1 MKRSAATEKK
11 EFRLIDFNVY
21 DEKRED
27 ADASASSSSS
37 DEETVT
43 KFKGDTSK
51 FVIQMF
57 GINETGE
64 TCCLY
69 LADYYP
75 FFYVRVGLNWQQNNL
90 NMLMFEIK
98 NKIGKYYEKSIIE
111 AEIVEHEKLYGFT
124 NGKKCKF
131 VKFTF
136 KNSAVMNKVKNL
148 WYVTDTEGNKRRRNL
163 VSQST
168 HLELYESNIPAILR
182 YFHIYKISPSGWI
195 SILLSKVQE
204 NKLKTTTCKYEYLCK
219 PSHIIPLPTKE
230 TIVPYKICSFDI
242 EASSSHGDFPL
253 PKKTYKR
260 LATNIAD
267 YFAKQY
273 AATNAKPDK
282 EFTKKI
288 FEKCIYAAFGYSN
301 CSAIDAIYAK
311 IHPSKEMLSK
321 MINRLVTVSVNDS
334 SLREKS
340 ADVAELLTID
350 EMFNKINSDIADE
363 NAGDENVDCGDCGD
377 CGDIDE
383 IKPAKYSKTLN
394 NKFSAKSP
402 TGKSA
407 EKYTIIDMILDAVT
421 ARDEKIV
428 ILNELLTTVLPRVE
442 GDKVTFIGSTFIKYG
457 EKEPYRNHC
466 LVLNTCD
473 DVEGVEIVPVKTEEE
488 LLVGWADLIQEE
500 NPDIIIGYNIFGFDY
515 EFMFRRAEEL
525 NCVREFLRLSKNVG
539 EICLNERTTPP
550 TIETKQIVLATG
562 EYNLKFPKITGRLQI
577 DLYCYFRR
585 EFSNLQS
592 FKLDDVA
599 GQNISDDIKSAEFNS
614 AENTTTLHTRNTTG
628 LHKHDYIHIEIQSFT
643 TDYYDN
649 GRKYFIT
656 DIAANYIVVEG
667 DLSIIAA
674 ATTTDKQYR
683 WCIAKDDV
691 TPQDI
696 FKLSAGSSAD
706 RAKVAKY
713 CIQDCNLVQHL
724 MKKIDLLTGFIE
736 MSSICSV
743 PISFL
748 IFRGQG
754 IKLTSFVA
762 KKCRES
768 GILMPDLEKS
778 ADNDKFEGAIVLPPK
793 SAMYIDVPVACVDY
807 SSLYPSIM
815 KSNNL
820 SQNSKVWTKEFNLD
834 GQLIK
839 ETGEK
844 DSAGNYIYDNL
855 PDFEYIDIEFD
866 TFTYR
871 REKPTAKAKKVKN
884 GTKICRWAQFPDGK
898 YAIMPNIITE
908 LLEARKS
915 TKKKMKTE
923 TDPFIQNILDKRQLG
938 YKVTANS
945 LYGQCGAATSTFY
958 DKDIAASTTA
968 TGRTMIIYAKTIIE
982 EVYGKNGTGS
992 EYVTEKHGLVN
1003 TNAEYIYGDSVA
1015 NYTPVYLRIGG
1026 AVFDVCT
1033 IEEAAVKYGGDC
1045 WVASSHGCDGDSD
1058 QKEYCELSGVESWSE
1073 TGWTNVSRI
1082 IRHRLAAHKKMVRV
1096 LTHTGLVDCTDDHSL
1111 LTPAGEPISP
1121 KDICVGN
1128 TLLHHT
1134 LDVNKEFAEIIDI
1147 SSKEQRIYLSLS
1159 CRYEYIKE
1167 MQIHNDILKSN
1178 IKTRE
1183 YYLNLLCHN
1192 YNAERRENGDIK
1204 LVLFNQK
1211 GRQLFVSSLILLA
1224 NSLNY
1229 TTTLDTDK
1237 HLFIITLTQH
1247 ATTTTAD
1254 AIKKMHELPNY
1265 AGKYVYDLTTENH
1278 HFAAGVGNMIVHN
1291 TDSVFFTFNLQ
1302 DPTTGELIKDK
1313 KALEITIEIA
1323 QDAAKLC
1330 SKWLKTPMELSYEK
1344 TLMPFILLSKK
1355 RYVGMLYEFS
1365 AELSKAK
1372 LKFMGLSIKR
1382 KDSCDYLKDIYG
1394 QILNILMKE
1403 KNLEKA
1409 VEFLKDS
1416 LEQLIVGN
1424 VPMEKLIITK
1434 ALKSDYKNPQQIAH
1448 RVLADRIAKRDEG
1461 NAPKSGDRMR
1471 FIHFV
1476 PENTQSNLQGDK
1488 IETPEF
1494 IIENKLKIDYTFYI
1508 TNQLMKPLQQL
1519 FALSIID
1526 IWKLNNRKSHISKY
1540 NLEIEQMKKKYTNFE
1555 EFMKK
1560 KEKFSCDKVNELIFE
1575 PILKKI
1581 YNKNNNIQTM
1591 DRFLIKK

>member
-1 MKRSAATEKK
+1 M
-11 EFRLIDFNVY
+11 
-21 DEKRED
+21 
-27 ADASASSSSS
+27 
-37 DEETVT
+37 
-43 KFKGDTSK
+43 
-51 FVIQMF
+51 
-57 GINETGE
+57 
-64 TCCLY
+64 
-69 LADYYP
+69 
-75 FFYVRVGLNWQQNNL
+75 
-90 NMLMFEIK
+90 
-98 NKIGKYYEKSIIE
+98 
-111 AEIVEHEKLYGFT
+111 
-124 NGKKCKF
+124 
-131 VKFTF
+131 
-136 KNSAVMNKVKNL
+136 
-148 WYVTDTEGNKRRRNL
+148 
-163 VSQST
+163 
-168 HLELYESNIPAILR
+168 
-182 YFHIYKISPSGWI
+182 
-195 SILLSKVQE
+195 
-204 NKLKTTTCKYEYLCK
+204 
-219 PSHIIPLPTKE
+219 
-230 TIVPYKICSFDI
+230 
-242 EASSSHGDFPL
+242 
-253 PKKTYKR
+253 
-260 LATNIAD
+260 
-267 YFAKQY
+267 
-273 AATNAKPDK
+273 
-282 EFTKKI
+282 
-288 FEKCIYAAFGYSN
+288 
-301 CSAIDAIYAK
+301 
-311 IHPSKEMLSK
+311 
-321 MINRLVTVSVNDS
+321 
-334 SLREKS
+334 
-340 ADVAELLTID
+340 
-350 EMFNKINSDIADE
+350 
-363 NAGDENVDCGDCGD
+363 
-377 CGDIDE
+377 
-383 IKPAKYSKTLN
+383 
-394 NKFSAKSP
+394 
-402 TGKSA
+402 
-407 EKYTIIDMILDAVT
+407 
-421 ARDEKIV
+421 
-428 ILNELLTTVLPRVE
+428 
-442 GDKVTFIGSTFIKYG
+442 
-457 EKEPYRNHC
+457 
-466 LVLNTCD
+466 
-473 DVEGVEIVPVKTEEE
+473 
-488 LLVGWADLIQEE
+488 
-500 NPDIIIGYNIFGFDY
+500 
-515 EFMFRRAEEL
+515 
-525 NCVREFLRLSKNVG
+525 
-539 EICLNERTTPP
+539 
-550 TIETKQIVLATG
+550 
-562 EYNLKFPKITGRLQI
+562 
-577 DLYCYFRR
+577 
-585 EFSNLQS
+585 
-592 FKLDDVA
+592 
-599 GQNISDDIKSAEFNS
+599 
-614 AENTTTLHTRNTTG
+614 
-628 LHKHDYIHIEIQSFT
+628 
-643 TDYYDN
+643 
-649 GRKYFIT
+649 
-656 DIAANYIVVEG
+656 
-667 DLSIIAA
+667 

-696 FKLSAGSSAD
+696 FKLSAGSSTD

-1015 NYTPVYLRIGG
+1015 NYTPVYLRIAGAG
-1026 AVFDVCT
+1026 AGASAVFDVCT
-1033 IEEAAVKYGGDC
+1033 IEEAAVKYGGNC
-1045 WVASSHGCDGDSD
+1045 WVASSHGCDSDDD

-1073 TGWTNVSRI
+1073 SGWTTVSRI
-1082 IRHRLAAHKKMVRV
+1082 IRHRLAPHKKMVRI

-1121 KDICVGN
+1121 KDIRVGD

-1134 LDVNKEFAEIIDI
+1134 LNVNEEFANTCVFLRHTPVLVDYPTTATPTPDNATEIDI
-1147 SSKEQRIYLSLS
+1147 LNDETQINLSEI
-1159 CRYEYIKE
+1159 CRDAYIKE
-1167 MQIHNDILKSN
+1167 LQIPNDILIANSTIRK
-1178 IKTRE
+1178 

-1192 YNAERRENGDIK
+1192 YNAKRTENGDIK
-1204 LVLFNQK
+1204 FVLFNSRSIHR
-1211 GRQLFVSSLILLA
+1211 RQLIVSTLILLA

-1229 TTTLDTDK
+1229 TTTLNINK
-1237 HLFIITLTQH
+1237 NLYIVTLTQH
-1247 ATTTTAD
+1247 VAIAASDT
-1254 AIKKMHELPNY
+1254 IKKMHELPDY

-1591 DRFLIKK
+1591 DRFLIRK